1 MKCRHWANKYGEIH
15 IVCGPLLFNRQH
27 RTIGKNRVVV
37 PEAFFKVVLCMQG
50 TPKAI
55 GFIYWNEE
63 TNKPVKSYV
72 NTIDQ
77 VERITGIDFFPALPD
92 DIENKVEANS
102 NIDDWE

>member
-1 MKCRHWANKYGEIH
+1 
-15 IVCGPLLFNRQH
+15 
-27 RTIGKNRVVV
+27 
-37 PEAFFKVVLCMQG
+37 MQG

-55 GFIYWNEE
+55 GFIYRNEE

-77 VERITGIDFFPALPD
+77 VERITGINFFPSLPD